1 MENSPSQK
9 HAIITGASSGIGK
22 ATAIKFA
29 QAGINVSLIARS
41 SSKLAEV
48 AQIVSDYGVQVK
60 THALDLEEVTK
71 VQAEVENIVI
81 QWGGVDILV
90 NNAGI
95 GYTNFLQETTLADWQ
110 QVINLNLT
118 SVFQCIMGVLPTM
131 KKQQQGTII
140 NVASIA
146 ASNPFPGWGAYSVS
160 KSALVTLSQCLSAE
174 ERGNGIRVTTISP
187 GAVDTPIW
195 DTDTVKV
202 ELNRSAMLTAE
213 MVAETI
219 LQAVLLPQSAVI
231 ENLTV
236 TPSLGAL

>member
-9 HAIITGASSGIGK
+9 RAIITGASSGIGK

-48 AQIVSDYGVQVK
+48 AQTVSDYGVQVK

-81 QWGGVDILV
+81 EWGGVDILV

-95 GYTNFLQETTLADWQ
+95 GYTNLLQETTLADWQ

-187 GAVDTPIW
+187 GAVNTPIW

>member
-9 HAIITGASSGIGK
+9 RAIITGASSGIGK

-81 QWGGVDILV
+81 EWGGVDILV

-95 GYTNFLQETTLADWQ
+95 GYTNLLQETTLADWQ

-187 GAVDTPIW
+187 GAVNTPIW